1 MNVGYVRVSTIEQ
14 NEERQ
19 IKALESLGC
28 EKLFIDKCSGK
39 NTDRPKFQ
47 EMMNYVREGD
57 TLYVSEFSRLARST
71 RDLLNIIDELEA
83 KNVHVVSQKENF
95 DTETPQGRFMLTV
108 FAGIAEFERTL
119 MLQRQREGI
128 AIAKAQGK
136 YKGRLKKARP
146 KDWETY
152 KEMYYRRELSATA
165 LAKRCKVSRPT
176 IYLWLK
182 EDKGQQLTE
191 KKQ

>member
-47 EMMNYVREGD
+47 EMMNYIREGD

-83 KNVHVVSQKENF
+83 KKVHVVSQKENF

-191 KKQ
+191 VK